1 MRKILSSISFLSLL
15 FLVVAC
21 SEKKEVGFTIKG
33 TSASD
38 AKIKLKKYDATNSS
52 LDVVDSIKVAKN
64 GSFTLEGPKV
74 LPSIMFLEFSESNG
88 DFKNVL
94 PVYVSEGEYALTTD
108 SSFPAIVKQ
117 DYDSLLN
124 VIGQNMHANLIEL
137 NVARTA
143 LEQNTDTTKIA
154 DLEANLAKTE
164 NQYFR
169 GVRTFVHFF
178 DDLNAADKNA
188 LINYY
193 SFVYPQ
199 ALGIKPFSNDNKR
212 VVDLKESVNKLEKVA
227 VGQPYINVVGKTPSG
242 EELSLS
248 EIVKDKKVT
257 LVDFW
262 ASWCPPCRRDMPFL
276 VDLYAKYKDQG
287 FEIAG
292 ISLDDDLNKWKTE
305 GIEALNIT
313 WPQIS
318 DLKGWQSELSAPYV
332 VMSIPHTILIDSNG
346 VIVAKQLHGEELE
359 NKIKELL

>member
-1 MRKILSSISFLSLL
+1 MKKILCGISVLSLL
-15 FLVVAC
+15 LLTIAC
-21 SEKKEVGFTIKG
+21 SEKKEIGFTIKG
-33 TSASD
+33 TAGSNT
-38 AKIKLKKYDATNSS
+38 KIKLKKYDATQTS
-52 LDVVDSIKVAKN
+52 LDVVDSIQVAKN
-64 GSFTLEGPKV
+64 GDFTLEGPKV
-74 LPSIMFLEFSESNG
+74 SPSIMFLEFRETNG
-88 DFKNVL
+88 DFKNAL
-94 PVYVSEGEYALTTD
+94 PIYITEGEYTLVTD
-108 SSFPAIVKQ
+108 GDFPTIIKQ
-117 DYDSLLN
+117 DYDSLFN
-124 VIGQNMHANLIEL
+124 AIGQNLNANLIEL
-137 NVARTA
+137 NIARNA
-143 LEQNTDTTKIA
+143 LAQNIDTTKVA

-169 GVRTFVHFF
+169 SLRTFVHFF
-178 DDLNAADKNA
+178 DDLNAVDKNA
-188 LINYY
+188 LIDYY

-199 ALGIKPFSNDNKR
+199 ALGIKPFANDNER
-212 VVDLKESVNKLEKVA
+212 VLGLKENVKKLEKVA
-227 VGQPYINVVGKTPSG
+227 IGQPYINIVGQTPSG
-242 EELSLS
+242 EELSLA

-292 ISLDDDLNKWKTE
+292 ISLDDDLNKWQTE

-332 VMSIPHTILIDSNG
+332 VVSIPHTILIDSNG
-346 VIVAKQLHGEELE
+346 IIVAKQLHGDELE